1 MGWVVMSERELGRI
15 EVLSRVVERRM
26 SVAHAAEVLGLSPR
40 QVQRLL
46 RTFREDGAPALRHK
60 ARGRPSNNRLRD
72 GVRDLALAFVRESY
86 ADFGPTL
93 AAEKLAERP
102 LPPTHTSNCVPAALV
117 AARASSMSSARGS
130 RSYALSRPVGWTS
143 SEKRM
148 SCVTVRLI
156 EAKLAPS

>member
-1 MGWVVMSERELGRI
+1 MEIVLLGVTVISLLVALVMSVSAWRLGR
-15 EVLSRVVERRM
+15 EEKRRSAARVAALSI
-26 SVAHAAEVLGLSPR
+26 A
-40 QVQRLL
+40 
-46 RTFREDGAPALRHK
+46 
-60 ARGRPSNNRLRD
+60 
-72 GVRDLALAFVRESY
+72 
-86 ADFGPTL
+86 
-93 AAEKLAERP
+93 AAEKPAERP